1 MTEDSMGASSD
12 APSPA
17 GLSARS
23 SSIAIDGV
31 FSGVIGGLT
40 VALFYLLIDT
50 IAGRPLWTPSL
61 LGSALFLGSGVD
73 KISEVNVPMVFAY
86 TGVHMAMFVGAGMV
100 FSFMVA
106 QFESNPPLAILLIL
120 LFVCFEAAF
129 FAFTM
134 ALAPGVIGALGA
146 SSVAAANLLAAV
158 AMSAYFWRTH
168 PGAGRGLSKIW
179 DD

>member
-1 MTEDSMGASSD
+1 MGVTSH
-12 APSPA
+12 APAPVD
-17 GLSARS
+17 LRTRS
-23 SSIAIDGV
+23 SSIASDGV

-50 IAGRPLWTPSL
+50 IEGRPLWTPSL
-61 LGSALFLGSGVD
+61 LGSALFLGSSVD
-73 KISEVNVPMVFAY
+73 KVSAVNIPMVFAY
-86 TGVHMAMFVGAGMV
+86 TGVHMALFVAAGMA

-106 QFESNPPLAILLIL
+106 QFESNPPLAILLLL

-134 ALAPGVIGALGA
+134 ALAAGVIGALGA

-179 DD
+179 EE

>member
-1 MTEDSMGASSD
+1 MAVSSQASSTE
-12 APSPA
+12 
-17 GLSARS
+17 LSERS
-23 SSIAIDGV
+23 STIAIDGV
-31 FSGVIGGLT
+31 FSGVIGGVT
-40 VALFYLLIDT
+40 VALFYLLIDA

-61 LGSALFLGSGVD
+61 LGSVLFLGSGVD
-73 KISEVNVPMVFAY
+73 KVVGVNIPMVFAY
-86 TGVHMAMFVGAGMV
+86 TGVHMALFVAAGMA

-106 QFESNPPLAILLIL
+106 QFESNPPLAVLLIL

-146 SSVAAANLLAAV
+146 SSIAVANLLAAL

-168 PGAGRGLSKIW
+168 PGAARGLSRIW